1 MRSASSPE
9 SSPYMIRRQWK
20 SVISRA
26 RGVSKIYKNN
36 ASKDDEL
43 KITEDKEV
51 PKEAA
56 NYGVKSRKGYCISFY
71 PPVKTDN

>member
-36 ASKDDEL
+36 TSKDDEL
-43 KITEDKEV
+43 KNDVEA

-71 PPVKTDN
+71 LPVKTDN